1 MSELASLG
9 FKLWTNELCF
19 VTSQLWY
26 HLQYIKYT
34 LTNGSIHNVLTLE
47 ISPRCSSERLGGV
60 ASLGTSACSRPNIKT
75 MQATAREETQG

>member
-1 MSELASLG
+1 MAVVFCWYCCLFVCFLFSLPTSKLLYAFLLYVIGLA
-9 FKLWTNELCF
+9 K
-19 VTSQLWY
+19 
-26 HLQYIKYT
+26 
-34 LTNGSIHNVLTLE
+34 E